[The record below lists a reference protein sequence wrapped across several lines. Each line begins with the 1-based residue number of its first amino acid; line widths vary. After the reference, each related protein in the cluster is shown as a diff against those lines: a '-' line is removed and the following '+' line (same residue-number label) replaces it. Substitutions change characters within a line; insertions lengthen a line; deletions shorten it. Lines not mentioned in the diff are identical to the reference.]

1 MPPKSFDTVN
11 KRLVKMV
18 LCSVS
23 GLLKVHWLHSLH
35 SSESSYIMISFFFIH
50 HHTFLFFHWQVIS
63 PLMFLSVYISESLW
77 YNKFDLKSSYS
88 SFFYFI
94 LIVVTLLK
102 LKVPLS
108 HLHNHRKLCGHMSFF
123 PQNNFGFYVYN
134 LIWYMCWIVVM
145 YFKRGRHYLHKI
157 RSLNFTINLQTQ

>member
-50 HHTFLFFHWQVIS
+50 HHTFLFLHWQVIS

-94 LIVVTLLK
+94 LIVVTLFK

-123 PQNNFGFYVYN
+123 HKTTLGFMFI
-134 LIWYMCWIVVM
+134 IWSDICVE
-145 YFKRGRHYLHKI
+145 
-157 RSLNFTINLQTQ
+157 SLSCILKEGDIIYIK